1 MAVVVR
7 PRAVLDTSAL
17 WGRGPRSELIRALD
31 AGRFEGLWSE
41 WILGELYYGLAWDW
55 AANKGTDDTQR
66 RAMSSSAHAM
76 LRLLI
81 PRLELVT
88 IRHAAVE
95 PWPSLR
101 DQEDEPV
108 WATAVLGRATHVVSM
123 NTRDF
128 PPNTAAPGEP
138 PRHVW
143 DGIEY
148 LEPQA
153 FLAMVWADDPTDDEE

>member
-17 WGRGPRSELIRALD
+17 WGRGLRSELIRALD

-41 WILGELYYGLAWDW
+41 WILGELFYGLAWDW
-55 AANKGTDDTQR
+55 ATHKGADDAQR

-81 PRLELVT
+81 PRLELIT
-88 IRHAAVE
+88 LRHAAVE

-108 WATAVLGRATHVVSM
+108 WATAVLGRATHVVSA
-123 NTRDF
+123 NSRDF
-128 PPNTAAPGEP
+128 PPNTASSGES

-153 FLAMVWADDPTDDEE
+153 FLAMVWADDSTDDEE